1 MQLKLRALL
10 LSISRVHLTHG
21 GIHLAGQGQV
31 GKRPGIWNLSVRFTN
46 GASQAP
52 RGRAGLGCDCP
63 SAAVKGHTAHTVN
76 SHCLQCKA
84 YTSGKTPAA
93 SSRPRRPV
101 HGPRDMVEGPEPA
114 PRRRCPGR
122 WGRSVLSSQ
131 SREAWSSA

>member
-63 SAAVKGHTAHTVN
+63 SAAVKGHTAYSVKLTRPVK
-76 SHCLQCKA
+76 LPQL
-84 YTSGKTPAA
+84 PAA
-93 SSRPRRPV
+93 LGVQST
-101 HGPRDMVEGPEPA
+101 GPGTWWRA
-114 PRRRCPGR
+114 
-122 WGRSVLSSQ
+122 RSQHLVGGVQADGGGVS
-131 SREAWSSA
+131 